1 MGFVSLLP
9 PPFPPSLDR
18 YDGRRDLADA
28 IADPITASHIRTL
41 EKDWGVQDPEG
52 EDGDGWFEVVR
63 PIE

>member
-1 MGFVSLLP
+1 
-9 PPFPPSLDR
+9 
-18 YDGRRDLADA
+18 LADA